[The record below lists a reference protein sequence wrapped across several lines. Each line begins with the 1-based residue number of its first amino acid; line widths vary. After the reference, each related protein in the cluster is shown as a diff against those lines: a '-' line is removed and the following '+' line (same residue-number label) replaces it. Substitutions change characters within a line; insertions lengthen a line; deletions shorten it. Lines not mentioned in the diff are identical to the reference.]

1 MPQPQQH
8 LHKFPIYNQPQPFT
22 QHHHHVQHPKHQH
35 LVTSK
40 PSAVETPLPTSSS
53 SPSSNSEVHHNQH
66 GAVSFVNYS
75 QLSKLP
81 TPAALIA
88 TSAAPHQHHQQQH
101 AYYHQQHSPLPQQFY
116 ADYKHLHPLTFAQIP
131 TVYSAG
137 ASNYF
142 PNHHQHHH
150 QHQQQQHYAASAAQP
165 YAQISKISSMPQPSP
180 STQVLSVS
188 VVPTTLPQK
197 VTANF

>member
-8 LHKFPIYNQPQPFT
+8 LHKYPIYNQPQPFT
-22 QHHHHVQHPKHQH
+22 QHHHHVQHPKQQH

-40 PSAVETPLPTSSS
+40 PAAVETPLPTSSS
-53 SPSSNSEVHHNQH
+53 SSSNSEVHHNQH
-66 GAVSFVNYS
+66 GAVSYVNYS

-88 TSAAPHQHHQQQH
+88 TPAAPHQQH
-101 AYYHQQHSPLPQQFY
+101 AYYHQQHSSLPQQFY
-116 ADYKHLHPLTFAQIP
+116 ADYKNFHPLSFAQIP
-131 TVYSAG
+131 TLYSAG

-142 PNHHQHHH
+142 PNHQPHHH
-150 QHQQQQHYAASAAQP
+150 PQQQHYAASAVQP
-165 YAQISKISSMPQPSP
+165 YAQISKISSLPAPSP